1 MGLRHLVLVLLLT
14 QLSPSDRAAVERYR
28 SAIQSAESAAS
39 RLAIEPAFS
48 AARALREAL
57 TQKLESLGDEEFK
70 NLQQLQGLLINRE
83 EVVFIKPDV
92 DYFTKLAAASGDEAD
107 RAFFAALKA
116 TYPESV
122 WPTYIEQQTDYSG
135 CTRFGGMTL
144 IEAYR
149 VWLEFQRRFPNRY
162 VNGANEETDAVLHE
176 LTQST
181 CACGNA
187 AGVELE
193 FGAIPSTVSG
203 VSCPSPHRTTSRKS
217 SQPPIG
223 YSPKLHLRIND
234 LLHRTGD
241 SDVQVA
247 LKMAFSCR
255 RTHAPTRRLHPASR
269 GFSRMLKNSSETT
282 NAL

>member
-1 MGLRHLVLVLLLT
+1 MGIRHLILVLLLT

-144 IEAYR
+144 VEAYR

-193 FGAIPSTVSG
+193 LEQFLRRFPESPARVRIEQRLESLRSRRSDIRPNCTSG
-203 VSCPSPHRTTSRKS
+203 LCLYP
-217 SQPPIG
+217 
-223 YSPKLHLRIND
+223 
-234 LLHRTGD
+234 
-241 SDVQVA
+241 
-247 LKMAFSCR
+247 
-255 RTHAPTRRLHPASR
+255 
-269 GFSRMLKNSSETT
+269 
-282 NAL
+282 

>member
-1 MGLRHLVLVLLLT
+1 MGIRHLVLVLLLT

-92 DYFTKLAAASGDEAD
+92 DYFAKLAAASGDAAD
-107 RAFFAALKA
+107 RAFFAALKR

-122 WPTYIEQQTDYSG
+122 WPSYIEQQTDYSG
-135 CTRFGGMTL
+135 CTRFGTMSL
-144 IEAYR
+144 VQSYR
-149 VWLEFQRRFPNRY
+149 AWSEFQRTYPDRY
-162 VNGANEETDAVLHE
+162 AAAASEEAAAVLDQ

-181 CACGNA
+181 CACGDA
-187 AGVELE
+187 PAVERE
-193 FGAIPSTVSG
+193 F
-203 VSCPSPHRTTSRKS
+203 
-217 SQPPIG
+217 
-223 YSPKLHLRIND
+223 
-234 LLHRTGD
+234 
-241 SDVQVA
+241 
-247 LKMAFSCR
+247 
-255 RTHAPTRRLHPASR
+255 
-269 GFSRMLKNSSETT
+269 EE
-282 NAL
+282 

>member
-1 MGLRHLVLVLLLT
+1 MGIRHLILVLLLA

-39 RLAIEPAFS
+39 RLAIEPVFS

-57 TQKLESLGDEEFK
+57 IQKLESLGDDEFK
-70 NLQQLQGLLINRE
+70 NLQQLQGVLVNRE

-92 DYFTKLAAASGDEAD
+92 DYFSKLAAARGDEAD

-122 WPTYIEQQTDYSG
+122 WPSYIEQQTDYSG

-144 IEAYR
+144 VEVYR
-149 VWLEFQRRFPNRY
+149 AWLEFQRRFPDRY
-162 VNGANEETDAVLHE
+162 VSAAKEETEAVLHE

-187 AGVELE
+187 AGVEQELE
-193 FGAIPSTVSG
+193 QFLRRFPESPARVRIDQRLQSLRNRRSDIRPNCTSG
-203 VSCPSPHRTTSRKS
+203 
-217 SQPPIG
+217 
-223 YSPKLHLRIND
+223 
-234 LLHRTGD
+234 
-241 SDVQVA
+241 
-247 LKMAFSCR
+247 
-255 RTHAPTRRLHPASR
+255 
-269 GFSRMLKNSSETT
+269 
-282 NAL
+282 